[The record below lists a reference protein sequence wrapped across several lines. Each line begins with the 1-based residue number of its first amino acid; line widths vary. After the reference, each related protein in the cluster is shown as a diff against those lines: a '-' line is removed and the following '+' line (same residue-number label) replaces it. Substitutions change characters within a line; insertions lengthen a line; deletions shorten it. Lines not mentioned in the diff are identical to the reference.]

1 MQFLTNQIKSSADMK
16 SFVDNLVLN
25 DKLFHF
31 EDEPSEVIDRSD
43 EPIFTAL
50 ECELVNKR
58 IDEICELNLLESAF
72 NYALTEYLND

>member
-1 MQFLTNQIKSSADMK
+1 MIFLNNQIKSSTDMK

-43 EPIFTAL
+43 ELIFTAL
-50 ECELVNKR
+50 ECELINKR